1 MIQHP
6 WFRVEPWA
14 LHETELNLE
23 VLAQTESLFA
33 LETCNAGSVHVLAL
47 QSYLHDGAA
56 IGIHGA
62 TPCSQ

>member
-1 MIQHP
+1 MKL
-6 WFRVEPWA
+6 A
-14 LHETELNLE
+14 LAGDTMLGRGVAKKLS
-23 VLAQTESLFA
+23 ASPPESLFA